1 VGLRA
6 GLDSCGKSRPPPGF
20 DPRTVQPAG
29 SRYTD
34 YATRPPVR
42 YEASPNQRKVQ
53 ITIQPEV
60 LVPLRRVDLSE
71 PMYITDKHFLNEWL

>member
-1 VGLRA
+1 
-6 GLDSCGKSRPPPGF
+6 
-20 DPRTVQPAG
+20 
-29 SRYTD
+29 
-34 YATRPPVR
+34 
-42 YEASPNQRKVQ
+42 VQ